1 MENTKIKTPHSDF
14 SEWSSPIAR
23 LTKPFRLD
31 GEAKRE
37 RNHLRSFPFSFSQK
51 SKSQAPANRF
61 YPIRLAKT
69 KEVRIMAIY
78 HLSAQVISRKKGQ
91 SLVAAA
97 AYRSGDRLIDQRTG
111 EIKKYVREV
120 VPVAMILA
128 PPHSPEWVYDRDR
141 LWNEVEAVEKRK
153 DAQLAR
159 EINIAFP
166 VELLSQ
172 EELIKN
178 YVQEQFVS
186 KGMIADIAIH
196 LDDPDN
202 PHAHIMLTTR
212 SVSENGFGP
221 KNRDWNN
228 KELLNEWREA
238 WATHANQALEKEGV

>member
-1 MENTKIKTPHSDF
+1 
-14 SEWSSPIAR
+14 
-23 LTKPFRLD
+23 
-31 GEAKRE
+31 
-37 RNHLRSFPFSFSQK
+37 
-51 SKSQAPANRF
+51 
-61 YPIRLAKT
+61 
-69 KEVRIMAIY
+69 MAIY
-78 HLSAQVISRKKGQ
+78 HLSAQVISRSKGQ
-91 SLVAAA
+91 SSVAAA

-111 EIKKYVREV
+111 EIKKYVREIQ
-120 VPVAMILA
+120 PETMILA
-128 PPHSPEWVYDRDR
+128 PSHSPEWVYDRDR

-159 EINIAFP
+159 ENNIALP
-166 VELLSQ
+166 VELLSKHQ

-238 WATHANQALEKEGV
+238 